1 MSKFLKVL
9 AAIVL
14 CLGLIG
20 SFILAKTF
28 GYDLIGYSLKTLN
41 TGRFIGVFAGGIL
54 ATLISFGLLYGFGE
68 VLDKLDE
75 IIGWQK
81 VKKD

>member
-1 MSKFLKVL
+1 MSKFLKVI
-9 AAIVL
+9 ASVIL

-28 GYDLIGYSLKTLN
+28 GYDLIGYSLRELN
-41 TGRFIGVFAGGIL
+41 VGRFIAILAGGVL
-54 ATLISFGLLYGFGE
+54 TTLISFGLLFGFAE

-75 IIGWQK
+75 IIKRLNDKQ
-81 VKKD
+81 

>member
-1 MSKFLKVL
+1 MSKFLKTL
-9 AAIVL
+9 AAIIL

-28 GYDLIGYSLKTLN
+28 GYDLLGYSLRELN
-41 TGRFIGVFAGGIL
+41 VGRFIAILAGGVL
-54 ATLISFGLLYGFGE
+54 TTLISFGLLFGFAE

-75 IIGWQK
+75 ILSWLK
-81 VKKD
+81 NHK

>member
-20 SFILAKTF
+20 SF
-28 GYDLIGYSLKTLN
+28 
-41 TGRFIGVFAGGIL
+41 IL